1 MNIINTSNINSQLT
15 TSNLFYIKNIIETP
29 YKRVLTILQETMK
42 SLNLAS
48 KVHSKLFTE
57 LQWVVK
63 IIKSHLLYSYE
74 IKEKTYVAELS
85 KNDPDFKQFVDF
97 VSEYNEQ
104 VIEMNKKNNFI
115 TNELLQKPSFKLKR
129 QFISSNK
136 KNSSNNK
143 RSNSND
149 INKNQKEKITIN
161 CLKKVM
167 KQSYFNK
174 TPNSNNGLI
183 INFNDNRIYN
193 NQLINHNSSN
203 KTGADL
209 FKNNFMNNNKNKG
222 NTAFF
227 NNYNSF
233 NGNKLQNNSRNK
245 KVSSLKKPFNSH
257 ISNENNGSNGNNN
270 NSTTMNYINK
280 INKFLNKNNK
290 KINNNQKIT
299 IQTQFSNKNS
309 EFDSLEKYSYIYI
322 DHLLKQYNFDTKRIT
337 EKDFNIFEL
346 KKIVGQ
352 SNVLPLMGRTILE
365 AFGLKNDKIIN
376 VNKLDT
382 FLNTVSGQY
391 LNTTLYHNN
400 MHGADVTQTI
410 CLYFL
415 NSNAE
420 KMFQTTVLDLLSIFI
435 GALGHDIGHPGL
447 TNNFHINAS
456 TELAITYN
464 DASCLENFH
473 CCKLFTIIKKDETNI
488 FEKLTVND
496 YKDIRK
502 RMISEILATD
512 MFYHKQVMSMIQTK
526 MPQIKNDKFEFASED
541 KDSIKKEQQCLL
553 DFFIHSADLAHNTKL
568 FNISLKWVEL
578 LSEEFW
584 LQGDKEKSMGLNVS
598 FLCDRNDTNVPSS
611 QVNFIRGFIIPTFE
625 VLITI
630 FPTLNYTV
638 ENAKINMNEWQKLVD
653 AHRTKGWTPRNTNEE
668 KKNSEKSS
676 KSKTMAKNNY
686 SNYDN
691 SNKKNMSL
699 EEKVNAKFKENTKEK
714 DNFIRQN
721 VNKWKPEKINLK

>member
-1 MNIINTSNINSQLT
+1 MNILNVNSVNSQISTSNM
-15 TSNLFYIKNIIETP
+15 FYIKNIIETP
-29 YKRVLTILQETMK
+29 YERVLSIIQETIK
-42 SLNLAS
+42 TLNPAS
-48 KVHSKLFTE
+48 KVQSKLFTE

-97 VSEYNEQ
+97 VTEYNEQ
-104 VIEMNKKNNFI
+104 VIQMNKKNNFI

-129 QFISSNK
+129 QFFTNNQKFCLS
-136 KNSSNNK
+136 NK

-167 KQSYFNK
+167 KQSNLNK
-174 TPNSNNGLI
+174 TSSNNGLI
-183 INFNDNRIYN
+183 ININDNRIYN
-193 NQLINHNSSN
+193 NHLVNHNNSN
-203 KTGADL
+203 YLAPVL
-209 FKNNFMNNNKNKG
+209 YKNNMNNKSKV
-222 NTAFF
+222 NTGLFS
-227 NNYNSF
+227 NYNSF
-233 NGNKLQNNSRNK
+233 SVNKGTNNSRNRQIT
-245 KVSSLKKPFNSH
+245 SLNALKPFNSNL
-257 ISNENNGSNGNNN
+257 SNDINSN
-270 NSTTMNYINK
+270 TTMNYLNK
-280 INKFLNKNNK
+280 INKFLNKNNNYK
-290 KINNNQKIT
+290 KYNSNLVSIPQKVNGNNNKI
-299 IQTQFSNKNS
+299 S
-309 EFDSLEKYSYIYI
+309 EIDSLEKYSYIYI
-322 DHLLKQYNFDTKRIT
+322 DHLLKQYNFDTKKIT

-352 SNVLPLMGRTILE
+352 SNVLPLMGRVILE
-365 AFGLKNDKIIN
+365 TFGLKDDKIIN

-382 FLNTVSGQY
+382 FLNAVSSQY

-410 CLYFL
+410 SLYFL

-473 CCKLFTIIKKDETNI
+473 CCKLFTILKKDETNI
-488 FEKLTVND
+488 FEKLSVND

-512 MFYHKQVMSMIQTK
+512 MFYHKKVMSMIQTK
-526 MPQIKNDKFEFASED
+526 IPQIKNDKFEFISDD
-541 KDSIKKEQQCLL
+541 KESIKNEQQCLL

-568 FNISLKWVEL
+568 FEISLKWVEL

-584 LQGDKEKSMGLNVS
+584 LQGDKEKSMGLTVS
-598 FLCDRNDTNVPSS
+598 FLCDRKDTNVPSS

-625 VLITI
+625 VLINI
-630 FPTLNYTV
+630 FPTLSYTV
-638 ENAKINMNEWQKLVD
+638 ENANRNMNEWQKLLE
-653 AHRTKGWTPRNTNEE
+653 AHRLKGWTPRGITKEE
-668 KKNSEKSS
+668 SKGKNKNSSNEKE
-676 KSKTMAKNNY
+676 
-686 SNYDN
+686 
-691 SNKKNMSL
+691 NKKNNIHNNIDNSKL
-699 EEKVNAKFKENTKEK
+699 NKEREN
-714 DNFIRQN
+714 ILRQN
-721 VNKWKPEKINLK
+721 VNKWKPEKINIK

>member
-1 MNIINTSNINSQLT
+1 MNILNVNSVNSQISTSNM
-15 TSNLFYIKNIIETP
+15 FYIKNIIETP
-29 YKRVLTILQETMK
+29 YERVLSIIQETIK
-42 SLNLAS
+42 TLNPAS
-48 KVHSKLFTE
+48 KVQSKLFTE

-97 VSEYNEQ
+97 VTEYNEQ
-104 VIEMNKKNNFI
+104 VIQMNKKNNFI

-129 QFISSNK
+129 QFFTNNQKFCLS
-136 KNSSNNK
+136 NK

-167 KQSYFNK
+167 KQSNLNK
-174 TPNSNNGLI
+174 TSSNNGLI
-183 INFNDNRIYN
+183 ININDNRIYN
-193 NQLINHNSSN
+193 NHLVNHNNSN
-203 KTGADL
+203 YLAPVL
-209 FKNNFMNNNKNKG
+209 YKNNMNNKSKV
-222 NTAFF
+222 NTGLFS
-227 NNYNSF
+227 NYNSF
-233 NGNKLQNNSRNK
+233 SVNKGTNNSRNRQIT
-245 KVSSLKKPFNSH
+245 SLNALKPFNSNL
-257 ISNENNGSNGNNN
+257 SNDINSN
-270 NSTTMNYINK
+270 TTMNYLNK
-280 INKFLNKNNK
+280 INKFLNKNNNYK
-290 KINNNQKIT
+290 KYNSNLVSIPQKVNGNNNKI
-299 IQTQFSNKNS
+299 S
-309 EFDSLEKYSYIYI
+309 EIDSLEKYSYIYI
-322 DHLLKQYNFDTKRIT
+322 DHLLKQYNFDTKKIT

-352 SNVLPLMGRTILE
+352 SNVLPLMGRVILE
-365 AFGLKNDKIIN
+365 TFGLKDDKIIN

-382 FLNTVSGQY
+382 FLNAVSSQY

-410 CLYFL
+410 SLYFL

-473 CCKLFTIIKKDETNI
+473 CCKLFTILKKDETNI
-488 FEKLTVND
+488 FEKLSVND

-512 MFYHKQVMSMIQTK
+512 MFYHKKVMSMIQTK
-526 MPQIKNDKFEFASED
+526 IPQIKNDKFEFISDD
-541 KDSIKKEQQCLL
+541 KESIKNEQQCLL

-584 LQGDKEKSMGLNVS
+584 LQGDKEKSMGLTVS
-598 FLCDRNDTNVPSS
+598 FLCDRKNTNVPSS
-611 QVNFIRGFIIPTFE
+611 QVNFIRGFILPTFE

-638 ENAKINMNEWQKLVD
+638 ENANNNINEWQKLVD
-653 AHRTKGWTPRNTNEE
+653 AHRLKGWTPRNVNNEE
-668 KKNSEKSS
+668 KKN
-676 KSKTMAKNNY
+676 MDKNNK
-686 SNYDN
+686 NN
-691 SNKKNMSL
+691 TKKNYVS
-699 EEKVNAKFKENTKEK
+699 KENMTKK
-714 DNFIRQN
+714 NISQNIDNNKFNKENNILRPN
-721 VNKWKPEKINLK
+721 VNKWKAEKINIK

>member
-1 MNIINTSNINSQLT
+1 MNILNVNSVNSQISTSNM
-15 TSNLFYIKNIIETP
+15 FYIKNIIETP
-29 YKRVLTILQETMK
+29 YERVLSIIQETIK
-42 SLNLAS
+42 TLNPAS
-48 KVHSKLFTE
+48 KVQSKLFTE

-97 VSEYNEQ
+97 VTEYNEQ
-104 VIEMNKKNNFI
+104 VIQMNKKNNFI

-129 QFISSNK
+129 QFFTNNQKFCLS
-136 KNSSNNK
+136 NK

-167 KQSYFNK
+167 KQSNLNK
-174 TPNSNNGLI
+174 TSSNNGLI
-183 INFNDNRIYN
+183 ININDNRIYN
-193 NQLINHNSSN
+193 NHLVNHNNSN
-203 KTGADL
+203 YLTPVL
-209 FKNNFMNNNKNKG
+209 YKNNMNNKSKV
-222 NTAFF
+222 NTGLFS
-227 NNYNSF
+227 NYNSF
-233 NGNKLQNNSRNK
+233 SVNKGTNNSRNRQIT
-245 KVSSLKKPFNSH
+245 SLNALKPFNSNL
-257 ISNENNGSNGNNN
+257 SNDINSN
-270 NSTTMNYINK
+270 TTMNYLNK
-280 INKFLNKNNK
+280 INKFLNKNNNYK
-290 KINNNQKIT
+290 KYNSNLVSIPQKVNGNNNKI
-299 IQTQFSNKNS
+299 S
-309 EFDSLEKYSYIYI
+309 EIDSLEKYSYIYI
-322 DHLLKQYNFDTKRIT
+322 DHLLKQYNFDTKKIT

-352 SNVLPLMGRTILE
+352 SNVLPLMGRVILE
-365 AFGLKNDKIIN
+365 TFGLKDDKIIN

-382 FLNTVSGQY
+382 FLNAVSSQY

-410 CLYFL
+410 SLYFL

-473 CCKLFTIIKKDETNI
+473 CCKLFTILKKDETNI
-488 FEKLTVND
+488 FEKLSVND

-512 MFYHKQVMSMIQTK
+512 MFYHKKVMSMIQTK
-526 MPQIKNDKFEFASED
+526 IPQIKNDKFEFISDD
-541 KDSIKKEQQCLL
+541 KESIKNEQQCLL

-584 LQGDKEKSMGLNVS
+584 LQGDKEKSMGLTVS
-598 FLCDRNDTNVPSS
+598 FLCDRKNTNVPSS
-611 QVNFIRGFIIPTFE
+611 QVNFIRGFILPTFE

-638 ENAKINMNEWQKLVD
+638 ENANNNINEWQKLVD
-653 AHRTKGWTPRNTNEE
+653 AHRLKGWTPRNVNNEE
-668 KKNSEKSS
+668 KKN
-676 KSKTMAKNNY
+676 MDKNNK
-686 SNYDN
+686 NN
-691 SNKKNMSL
+691 TKKNYVS
-699 EEKVNAKFKENTKEK
+699 KENMTKK
-714 DNFIRQN
+714 NISQNIDNNKFNKENNILRPN
-721 VNKWKPEKINLK
+721 VNKWKAEKINIK

>member
-1 MNIINTSNINSQLT
+1 MNILNVNSVNSQISTSNM
-15 TSNLFYIKNIIETP
+15 FYIKNIIETP
-29 YKRVLTILQETMK
+29 YERVLSIIQETIK
-42 SLNLAS
+42 TLNPAS
-48 KVHSKLFTE
+48 KVQSKLFTE

-97 VSEYNEQ
+97 VTEYNEQ
-104 VIEMNKKNNFI
+104 VIQMNKKNNFI

-129 QFISSNK
+129 QFFTNNQKFCLS
-136 KNSSNNK
+136 NK

-167 KQSYFNK
+167 KQSNLNK
-174 TPNSNNGLI
+174 TSSNNGLI
-183 INFNDNRIYN
+183 ININDNRIYN
-193 NQLINHNSSN
+193 NHLVNHNNSN
-203 KTGADL
+203 YLAPVL
-209 FKNNFMNNNKNKG
+209 YKNNMNNKSKV
-222 NTAFF
+222 NTGLFS
-227 NNYNSF
+227 NYNSF
-233 NGNKLQNNSRNK
+233 SVNKGTNNSRNRQIT
-245 KVSSLKKPFNSH
+245 SLNALKPFNSNL
-257 ISNENNGSNGNNN
+257 SNDINSN
-270 NSTTMNYINK
+270 TTMNYLNK
-280 INKFLNKNNK
+280 INKFLNKNNNYK
-290 KINNNQKIT
+290 KYNSNLVSIPQKVNGNNNKI
-299 IQTQFSNKNS
+299 S
-309 EFDSLEKYSYIYI
+309 EIDSLEKYSYIYI
-322 DHLLKQYNFDTKRIT
+322 DHLLKQYNFDTKKIT

-352 SNVLPLMGRTILE
+352 SNVLPLMGRVILE
-365 AFGLKNDKIIN
+365 TFGLKDDKIIN

-382 FLNTVSGQY
+382 FLNAVSSQY

-410 CLYFL
+410 SLYFL

-473 CCKLFTIIKKDETNI
+473 CCKLFTILKKDETNI
-488 FEKLTVND
+488 FEKLSVND

-512 MFYHKQVMSMIQTK
+512 MFYHKKVMSMIQTK
-526 MPQIKNDKFEFASED
+526 IPQIKNDKFEFISDD
-541 KDSIKKEQQCLL
+541 KESIKNEQQCLL

-584 LQGDKEKSMGLNVS
+584 LQGDKEKSMGLTVS
-598 FLCDRNDTNVPSS
+598 FLCDRKNTNVPSS
-611 QVNFIRGFIIPTFE
+611 QVNFIRGFILPTFE

-638 ENAKINMNEWQKLVD
+638 ENANNNINEWQKLVD
-653 AHRTKGWTPRNTNEE
+653 AHRLKGWTPRNVNNEE
-668 KKNSEKSS
+668 KKN
-676 KSKTMAKNNY
+676 MDKNNK
-686 SNYDN
+686 NN
-691 SNKKNMSL
+691 TKKNYVS
-699 EEKVNAKFKENTKEK
+699 KENMTKK
-714 DNFIRQN
+714 NISQNIDNNKFNKENNILRQN
-721 VNKWKPEKINLK
+721 VNKWKAEKININ

>member
-1 MNIINTSNINSQLT
+1 MNIISANSNNNQISTNSI
-15 TSNLFYIKNIIETP
+15 FYIKNIIETP
-29 YKRVLTILQETMK
+29 YQRVLSILQETMK
-42 SLNLAS
+42 ALSSAS
-48 KVHSKLFTE
+48 KVQSKLFTE

-74 IKEKTYVAELS
+74 IKEKSYVAELS

-104 VIEMNKKNNFI
+104 VIQMNKKNNFI

-129 QFISSNK
+129 QFFTNNQKVCLS
-136 KNSSNNK
+136 NK

-167 KQSYFNK
+167 KQTYLNK
-174 TPNSNNGLI
+174 TQNNNGLI
-183 INFNDNRIYN
+183 ININDNRIFN
-193 NQLINHNSSN
+193 NQLVNNNNSN
-203 KTGADL
+203 FIAPIL
-209 FKNNFMNNNKNKG
+209 YKNNNLYNKNKV
-222 NTAFF
+222 NTGLFSH
-227 NNYNSF
+227 YNSF
-233 NGNKLQNNSRNK
+233 GGKGQFNSRNRQIT
-245 KVSSLKKPFNSH
+245 SLNILKPFNSNL
-257 ISNENNGSNGNNN
+257 SNDN
-270 NSTTMNYINK
+270 TNYLNK
-280 INKFLNKNNK
+280 INKFLSKNNNFK
-290 KINNNQKIT
+290 KNNNIN
-299 IQTQFSNKNS
+299 SNISSKNS
-309 EFDSLEKYSYIYI
+309 EIDSLEKYSYIYI

-337 EKDFNIFEL
+337 EKEFNIFEL

-352 SNVLPLMGRTILE
+352 SNVLPLMGRVILE
-365 AFGLKNDKIIN
+365 TFGLKDDKIIN
-376 VNKLDT
+376 VSKLET
-382 FLNTVSGQY
+382 FLNAVSSQY
-391 LNTTLYHNN
+391 LITTLYHNN

-410 CLYFL
+410 CLFFL

-435 GALGHDIGHPGL
+435 AALGHDIGHPGL

-473 CCKLFTIIKKDETNI
+473 CCKLFTILKKDETNI
-488 FEKLTVND
+488 FEKLSIND

-512 MFYHKQVMSMIQTK
+512 MFYHKKVMSMIETK
-526 MPQIKNDKFEFASED
+526 LPQIKNDKFEFISDD
-541 KDSIKKEQQCLL
+541 KNSIKNEQQCLL

-584 LQGDKEKSMGLNVS
+584 LQGDKEKSMGLTVS
-598 FLCDRNDTNVPSS
+598 FLCDRKDTNVPSS

-625 VLITI
+625 VLVNI

-638 ENAKINMNEWQKLVD
+638 ENANNNMNEWQKLVD
-653 AHRTKGWTPRNTNEE
+653 AHRLKGWTPRNINKESKEE
-668 KKNSEKSS
+668 SKSDKKNKSI
-676 KSKTMAKNNY
+676 AKNNFI
-686 SNYDN
+686 NGEG
-691 SNKKNMSL
+691 SNKKN
-699 EEKVNAKFKENTKEK
+699 VNHRNNIIENNKLNKER
-714 DNFIRQN
+714 DNIVRQN
-721 VNKWKPEKINLK
+721 VNKWKPEKINIK

>member
-1 MNIINTSNINSQLT
+1 MNIINANSVNSQIS

-29 YKRVLTILQETMK
+29 YKRVLTIIQETMK

-48 KVHSKLFTE
+48 KVQSKLFTE

-97 VSEYNEQ
+97 VTEYNEQ

-129 QFISSNK
+129 QFFTNNQKI
-136 KNSSNNK
+136 SSNNK

-167 KQSYFNK
+167 KQSYLNK

-193 NQLINHNSSN
+193 NQLVNHNSSN
-203 KTGADL
+203 MLGPV
-209 FKNNFMNNNKNKG
+209 FNKNNLMNNKSKI
-222 NTAFF
+222 NTGLFS
-227 NNYNSF
+227 NYNSF
-233 NGNKLQNNSRNK
+233 SGNKQNNTRNRQ
-245 KVSSLKKPFNSH
+245 VTSLNLLKPFNSYLSND
-257 ISNENNGSNGNNN
+257 ISNSN
-270 NSTTMNYINK
+270 TINYLNK
-280 INKFLNKNNK
+280 INKFLNKNNNFK

-299 IQTQFSNKNS
+299 IQPKFSNGSSKTS

-322 DHLLKQYNFDTKRIT
+322 DHLLKQYNYDTKRIT

-352 SNVLPLMGRTILE
+352 SNVLPLMGRVILE
-365 AFGLKNDKIIN
+365 TFGLKNEKIIN
-376 VNKLDT
+376 VNKLET
-382 FLNTVSGQY
+382 FLNAVNSQY

-410 CLYFL
+410 SLFFL

-420 KMFQTTVLDLLSIFI
+420 TMFQTTVLDLLSIFI
-435 GALGHDIGHPGL
+435 AALGHDIGHPGL

-488 FEKLTVND
+488 FEKLTISD

-512 MFYHKQVMSMIQTK
+512 MFYHKQVMSLIQTK
-526 MPQIKNDKFEFASED
+526 IQQIKNDKFEFISED
-541 KDSIKKEQQCLL
+541 KDSKKKEQQCLL
-553 DFFIHSADLAHNTKL
+553 DFFIHSADLAHNTKY

-584 LQGDKEKSMGLNVS
+584 LQGDKEKSMGLTVS
-598 FLCDRNDTNVPSS
+598 FLCDRKDTNVPSS

-638 ENAKINMNEWQKLVD
+638 ENAKNNMNEWQKLVD
-653 AHRTKGWTPRNTNEE
+653 AHRTKGCTPRNTNNEDT
-668 KKNSEKSS
+668 KNNDKNN
-676 KSKTMAKNNY
+676 KNKNMVKNNY
-686 SNYDN
+686 SNNDN
-691 SNKKNMSL
+691 QNKKNISY
-699 EEKVNAKFKENTKEK
+699 NNKEK
-714 DNFIRQN
+714 DNILRQN
-721 VNKWKPEKINLK
+721 VNKWKPEKINIK

>member
-1 MNIINTSNINSQLT
+1 MNILNVNSVNSQISTSNM
-15 TSNLFYIKNIIETP
+15 FYIKNIIETP
-29 YKRVLTILQETMK
+29 YERVLSIIQETIK
-42 SLNLAS
+42 TLNPAS
-48 KVHSKLFTE
+48 KVQSKLFTE

-97 VSEYNEQ
+97 VTEYNEQ
-104 VIEMNKKNNFI
+104 VIQMNKKNNFI

-129 QFISSNK
+129 QFFTNNQKFCLS
-136 KNSSNNK
+136 NK

-167 KQSYFNK
+167 KQSNLNK
-174 TPNSNNGLI
+174 TSSNNGLI
-183 INFNDNRIYN
+183 ININDNRIYN
-193 NQLINHNSSN
+193 NHLVNHNNSN
-203 KTGADL
+203 YLAPVL
-209 FKNNFMNNNKNKG
+209 YKNNMNNKSKV
-222 NTAFF
+222 NTGLFS
-227 NNYNSF
+227 NYNSF
-233 NGNKLQNNSRNK
+233 SVNKGTNNSRNRQIT
-245 KVSSLKKPFNSH
+245 SLNALKPFNSNL
-257 ISNENNGSNGNNN
+257 SNDINSN
-270 NSTTMNYINK
+270 TTMNYLNK
-280 INKFLNKNNK
+280 INKFLNKNNNYK
-290 KINNNQKIT
+290 KYNSNLVSIPQKVNGNNNKI
-299 IQTQFSNKNS
+299 S
-309 EFDSLEKYSYIYI
+309 EIDSLEKYSYIYI
-322 DHLLKQYNFDTKRIT
+322 DHLLKQYHFDTKKIT

-352 SNVLPLMGRTILE
+352 SNVLPLMGRVILE
-365 AFGLKNDKIIN
+365 TFGLKDDKIIN

-382 FLNTVSGQY
+382 FLNAVSSQY

-410 CLYFL
+410 SLYFL

-473 CCKLFTIIKKDETNI
+473 CCKLFTILKKDETNI
-488 FEKLTVND
+488 FEKLSVND

-512 MFYHKQVMSMIQTK
+512 MFYHKKVMSMIQTK
-526 MPQIKNDKFEFASED
+526 IPQIKNDKFEFISDD
-541 KDSIKKEQQCLL
+541 KESIKNEQQCLL

-584 LQGDKEKSMGLNVS
+584 LQGDKEKSMGLTVS
-598 FLCDRNDTNVPSS
+598 FLCDRKNTNVPSS
-611 QVNFIRGFIIPTFE
+611 QVNFIRGFILPTFE

-638 ENAKINMNEWQKLVD
+638 ENANNNINEWQKLVD
-653 AHRTKGWTPRNTNEE
+653 AHRLKGWTPRNVNNEE
-668 KKNSEKSS
+668 KKN
-676 KSKTMAKNNY
+676 MDKNNK
-686 SNYDN
+686 NN
-691 SNKKNMSL
+691 TKKNYVS
-699 EEKVNAKFKENTKEK
+699 KENMTKK
-714 DNFIRQN
+714 NITQNIDNNKFNKENNILRPN
-721 VNKWKPEKINLK
+721 VNKWKAEKINIK